1 MIINKAKGV
10 CVCVSLAYVSPSS
23 TMSAA
28 VLRVV
33 VLLRVVMLLQCA
45 LRRHWGRKNQAE
57 NFKNAKKN
65 RAELEAVLAKKSARE
80 ANYYSE
86 RIAKVLNSIYS
97 VMRWWSDQNLGDFGL
112 PGYSENYRKLVE
124 LFDQLKSLDDEATTA
139 ATTATAAADAAAAAV
154 RGDSDAA
161 VDAAIDAE
169 LEAKYAGGLLVKA
182 ENLQEKV
189 DGMNMPHV
197 PYPK

>member
-1 MIINKAKGV
+1 
-10 CVCVSLAYVSPSS
+10 
-23 TMSAA
+23 MSAA

-139 ATTATAAADAAAAAV
+139 ATTATAAADAAAAAAV

>member
-1 MIINKAKGV
+1 
-10 CVCVSLAYVSPSS
+10 
-23 TMSAA
+23 
-28 VLRVV
+28 
-33 VLLRVVMLLQCA
+33 
-45 LRRHWGRKNQAE
+45 
-57 NFKNAKKN
+57 
-65 RAELEAVLAKKSARE
+65 
-80 ANYYSE
+80 
-86 RIAKVLNSIYS
+86 
-97 VMRWWSDQNLGDFGL
+97 MRWWSDQNLGDFGL